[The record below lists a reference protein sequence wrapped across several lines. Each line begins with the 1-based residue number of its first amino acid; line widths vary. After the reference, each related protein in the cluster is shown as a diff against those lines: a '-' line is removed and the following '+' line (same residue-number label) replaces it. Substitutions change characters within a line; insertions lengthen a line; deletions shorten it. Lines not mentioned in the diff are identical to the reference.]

1 MKKIRH
7 GFRALGMIECLA
19 VWMYSAGSVYDTKG
33 FAFYEFVNADK
44 NEKFDEYVR
53 KCKRLSLYETNV
65 IPEYGDDLLTL
76 VTCEYSA
83 RNGRMV
89 VVAKKIE

>member
-1 MKKIRH
+1 M
-7 GFRALGMIECLA
+7 
-19 VWMYSAGSVYDTKG
+19 
-33 FAFYEFVNADK
+33 NADK

-83 RNGRMV
+83 RNGSCLLYTSD
-89 VVAKKIE
+89 AADE

>member
-1 MKKIRH
+1 MK
-7 GFRALGMIECLA
+7 
-19 VWMYSAGSVYDTKG
+19 
-33 FAFYEFVNADK
+33 
-44 NEKFDEYVR
+44 
-53 KCKRLSLYETNV
+53 SLYETNV

>member
-1 MKKIRH
+1 MRAFSAAF
-7 GFRALGMIECLA
+7 FREN
-19 VWMYSAGSVYDTKG
+19 DTENGHKEELT
-33 FAFYEFVNADK
+33 YEENKTWISCFGN
-44 NEKFDEYVR
+44 
-53 KCKRLSLYETNV
+53 
-65 IPEYGDDLLTL
+65 DLLTL

>member
-1 MKKIRH
+1 MFKTT
-7 GFRALGMIECLA
+7 
-19 VWMYSAGSVYDTKG
+19 VYDTKG
-33 FAFYEFVNADK
+33 FAFYEFVNAD
-44 NEKFDEYVR
+44 
-53 KCKRLSLYETNV
+53 KRLSLYETNV

>member
-1 MKKIRH
+1 M
-7 GFRALGMIECLA
+7 
-19 VWMYSAGSVYDTKG
+19 
-33 FAFYEFVNADK
+33 NADK

-65 IPEYGDDLLTL
+65 IPEDGDDLLTL

>member
-1 MKKIRH
+1 M
-7 GFRALGMIECLA
+7 
-19 VWMYSAGSVYDTKG
+19 
-33 FAFYEFVNADK
+33 NADK

-89 VVAKKIE
+89 VIAKKIE

>member
-1 MKKIRH
+1 M
-7 GFRALGMIECLA
+7 
-19 VWMYSAGSVYDTKG
+19 
-33 FAFYEFVNADK
+33 
-44 NEKFDEYVR
+44 
-53 KCKRLSLYETNV
+53 ET
-65 IPEYGDDLLTL
+65 IDLLTL